1 VISKISLV
9 QCQVQHFEII
19 GLDKLLDSS
28 LESMHEENTAGDSI
42 DMAEQEEMHHENA
55 NIALESTD
63 CTGSLCKATAF
74 LFPKT
79 AFDFLTN
86 VAASLFGTNGSPSPS
101 SVVIDPRYQIIKM
114 AEMQTSADELPEE
127 KQVVELVAKIEK
139 PNFTSEDN
147 ISKRFD
153 VVTDCS
159 DHHFV
164 KESGH
169 ESVMHL
175 LNLSLAFCFKR

>member
-1 VISKISLV
+1 MKFFF
-9 QCQVQHFEII
+9 Q
-19 GLDKLLDSS
+19 
-28 LESMHEENTAGDSI
+28 
-42 DMAEQEEMHHENA
+42 
-55 NIALESTD
+55 
-63 CTGSLCKATAF
+63 
-74 LFPKT
+74 
-79 AFDFLTN
+79 
-86 VAASLFGTNGSPSPS
+86 
-101 SVVIDPRYQIIKM
+101 VVIDPRYQIIKT

-139 PNFTSEDN
+139 PNLTSEDN

-175 LNLSLAFCFKR
+175 LKLSLAFCFNFQAIVIRAYREVCVMMFIFYSLRLQEVG